1 MNAHEYRDDDRG
13 YARWL
18 TLWPR
23 GYVLNIAAN
32 LNPSDAKLHQTRCSS
47 IQPRDGKSSTGPYIK
62 VCAPQLADLAQWSGE
77 YAIPL
82 PPRCKACH
90 QAPHMP
96 GAATT
101 AGTRRRAQAPLPDG
115 RSHIDGPSDAGRAV
129 QVWADDYIRHGAA
142 RPPWQ
147 QDLRTNLRSL
157 VAQLRPIAG
166 EILHATFVG
175 DKPDNSDVENLV
187 LYNIDA
193 FKMAGRNGIRFEAGA
208 VVPPARDG
216 IDYPFYYR
224 YELQPAAGCFRQW
237 RGVREL
243 ASFDW
248 TDLGSFTGERKV
260 AQVWLALKRS
270 RPTVAESSLA
280 SGAPFAVIVTIR
292 PPLRREDPRPD
303 LLMKAIFD
311 GVIAAFQAH
320 ADAAVLADVSA
331 RLAIVLPV
339 ADPAEIAQHLR
350 DEHRAALGTV
360 EQLVLPQGSAGKWN
374 PGDHWCVAGQ
384 LLAVDPVDS
393 RWAIRGRV
401 IEIRPS
407 Q

>member
-1 MNAHEYRDDDRG
+1 M
-13 YARWL
+13 
-18 TLWPR
+18 
-23 GYVLNIAAN
+23 
-32 LNPSDAKLHQTRCSS
+32 
-47 IQPRDGKSSTGPYIK
+47 
-62 VCAPQLADLAQWSGE
+62 
-77 YAIPL
+77 PL

-90 QAPHMP
+90 RAPRTP
-96 GAATT
+96 GAAKA
-101 AGTRRRAQAPLPDG
+101 AGTRRGARVPLPEG
-115 RSHIDGPSDAGRAV
+115 RSQIDGPSATPRAV

-147 QDLRTNLRSL
+147 EDLRADLRSL
-157 VAQLRPIAG
+157 IPQLRPTAG
-166 EILHATFVG
+166 EILHATLVG

-193 FKMAGRNGIRFEAGA
+193 FKTAGRNGICFEAGA

-224 YELQPAAGCFRQW
+224 YELQPAAGGFRQW
-237 RGVREL
+237 QVAREL

-248 TDLGSFTGERKV
+248 ADLGGFVGERKA
-260 AQVWLALKRS
+260 AQVWLALKRC
-270 RPTVAESSLA
+270 RPTVVERSLA
-280 SGAPFAVIVTIR
+280 TGTPFAVMVTIR
-292 PPLRREDPRPD
+292 PPLHKNHPRPD

-320 ADAAVLADVSA
+320 VDTDVLTDVSA
-331 RLAIVLPV
+331 RLSTVLAA

-350 DEHRAALGTV
+350 DEHRAVLGNV
-360 EQLVLPQGSAGKWN
+360 EQLVLPQRSAGTWN

-384 LLAVDPVDS
+384 LLAADPVDS

-401 IEIRPS
+401 VEIRPME
-407 Q
+407 